1 MARLLT
7 AAVAVLFG
15 LTAVADDKKPTK
27 DEPKIK
33 GTWVKENDGFEISF
47 TFKTKTEGKCEVK
60 AGGAKL
66 ALTLKYEYADD
77 KVKAEVTKV
86 EEEGD
91 FPAKVAVGYKMKF
104 TVKKAGDDGIKISEY
119 EADNADEAR
128 HVVEGEYKKK
138 KSD

>member
-7 AAVAVLFG
+7 AAVVVLFG

-33 GTWVKENDGFEISF
+33 GTWVKESDGFEIGF
-47 TFKTKTEGKCEVK
+47 TFKSKTEGRCEVK

-77 KVKAEVTKV
+77 KVKAEVTDVK
-86 EEEGD
+86 EEGD
-91 FPAKVAVGYKMKF
+91 FPAKVPVGYKMKF
-104 TVKKAGDDGIKISEY
+104 TIKVDGETAKISDY
-119 EADNADEAR
+119 EADNAEDAR
-128 HVVEGEYKKK
+128 PVVEGEYKKK
-138 KSD
+138 KAD